1 MQAKGFSPVCPL
13 ICSFKWLF
21 LLNPFAQNEQT
32 KGLSF
37 SDLTRALK
45 SSEIHVIN
53 MLCTKKAQMQSY
65 YYNII
70 FIVKV
75 LSLTN
80 TVRYVIDRDKEQP
93 WGSSI
98 ILDQNKQSVTQ

>member
-1 MQAKGFSPVCPL
+1 MNFFGHKVQANGFSPVCPL

-21 LLNPFAQNEQT
+21 LLNPFAQKEQT

-45 SSEIHVIN
+45 SITLMCYVRN
-53 MLCTKKAQMQSY
+53 AQMQSY
-65 YYNII
+65 YDDILLS
-70 FIVKV
+70 VKV
-75 LSLTN
+75 LT
-80 TVRYVIDRDKEQP
+80 

-98 ILDQNKQSVTQ
+98 ILDQNKKSVT